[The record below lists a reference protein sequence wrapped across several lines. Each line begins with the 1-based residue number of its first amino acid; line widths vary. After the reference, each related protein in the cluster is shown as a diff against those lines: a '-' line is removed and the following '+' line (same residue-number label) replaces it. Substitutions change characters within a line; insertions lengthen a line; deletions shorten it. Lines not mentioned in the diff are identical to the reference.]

1 VPLGSVIEFKRGVYE
16 AALLELARLLF
27 VHPDERVPRWES
39 DTEGN
44 AT

>member
-1 VPLGSVIEFKRGVYE
+1 VIEFKRGVYE

-27 VHPDERVPRWES
+27 VHPDERVPRWETG
-39 DTEGN
+39 TEDN